1 MNPCFGLTLIRKYF
15 KFMIIRFDI
24 RIVYIMNKHKCF
36 LGLAILA
43 TLVTTPA
50 QAEEVSSKASDLMV
64 QSYSLND
71 SLDQN
76 TNNNQPI
83 NTPGSIYNSS
93 DIDSKPSASNYWYVS
108 RSVGSASPGIE
119 KNTAFIAENR
129 TNRTISQDQIKV
141 VQGIGYRVIKLRL
154 SDTGVSVGS
163 VIAWGFGGLIQKRST
178 DWVRLEINGNQVR
191 VVHTTRTT
199 NAITQ
204 FSKWWDH
211 PVRKI
216 AFKPD
221 SCTVDNVQKTGE
233 SDTETKLRELKKL
246 YDSKLI
252 TEREYLD
259 SRSKIL
265 SQINTN
271 TTPTTTTNLD
281 CVVVKE
287 NGIIELKDIN
297 LLTKGEFKIEY
308 LESGEWKYAAFRV
321 PEKEFGSN

>member
-1 MNPCFGLTLIRKYF
+1 
-15 KFMIIRFDI
+15 
-24 RIVYIMNKHKCF
+24 MNKHKCF

-50 QAEEVSSKASDLMV
+50 QAESVSRKAADLMA
-64 QSYSLND
+64 QNSNSTD
-71 SLDQN
+71 SVDQN
-76 TNNNQPI
+76 TNTQPVK
-83 NTPGSIYNSS
+83 TLASIYKDS
-93 DIDSKPSASNYWYVS
+93 DTDSKLSASNYFVA
-108 RSVGSASPGIE
+108 VNTFLAIE
-119 KNTAFIAENR
+119 KNTVFIPQ
-129 TNRTISQDQIKV
+129 NRTISQDQIKV
-141 VQGIGYRVIKLRL
+141 AQGLESRVIKLRL

-163 VIAWGFGGLIQKRST
+163 VIAWGFAGLIQKRST

-221 SCTVDNVQKTGE
+221 SCTVD
-233 SDTETKLRELKKL
+233 S
-246 YDSKLI
+246 
-252 TEREYLD
+252 
-259 SRSKIL
+259 
-265 SQINTN
+265 
-271 TTPTTTTNLD
+271 D

-287 NGIIELKDIN
+287 NGIIELKDIS

-321 PEKEFGSN
+321 PAKEYQ